1 MNRLLLCTALTLAT
15 LGCAIPAQTVAADSQ
30 RKSIPSKKT
39 MQAFKSEAELRLYF
53 SEFNKNQ
60 RARQQGMAFNAAAPA
75 TPAPAKAAAEATD
88 SVTNVQTAGVDEGGI
103 VKVHGNHLVMLRR
116 GRLFTVAIGDKAL
129 EPVAMLDA
137 YAPDMDPS
145 GAWYDE
151 MLISGDT
158 IAVIGYSYQRGGT
171 EVNLFNIDQFGGLT
185 YKSTYHLRS
194 NDYYSSRNYA
204 SRLIGT
210 KLIFYSPLYYYGGG
224 DPLASF
230 PAIRKWH
237 KNAGNGEFRPIL
249 APTNVYHPER
259 PITGG
264 YSLALHTVTTCDLA
278 RGEFDCTATSVVGPP
293 GRVFYV
299 SADSVYV
306 WMTEWNGWDKSA
318 SGHSMLYR
326 MPLDGA
332 APSALNVAGSPV
344 DQFSFLESDDHHL
357 NVLVRSDGRG
367 DGMWRAEHGAGDIAL
382 MRIPLS
388 SFGDGSG
395 TVPESRYRNLPRP
408 AGYTLQNRF
417 VGAYLLYGA
426 GSGWGYPQ
434 KTSSG
439 RIYVV
444 RWANGDEHELIL
456 NHSVDRIEQLGR
468 DAIIVGASGND
479 LHFTSVRL
487 NRHPEAADEYVR
499 EAASQGELRSHG
511 FFYKPDGPDTGI
523 LGLPISTPGRPGYKN
538 LREGSAGILFLRN
551 KSLHFEEVGELS
563 AESTR
568 VSDDNCHASCVDWY
582 GNARPL
588 FVRGRVIALLGYE
601 LVEGSLDRGK
611 FEELRRV
618 SYAPNRENAI
628 KR

>member
-1 MNRLLLCTALTLAT
+1 
-15 LGCAIPAQTVAADSQ
+15 
-30 RKSIPSKKT
+30 
-39 MQAFKSEAELRLYF
+39 MQAFKSEAELRAYF
-53 SEFNKNQ
+53 SLFNQ
-60 RARQQGMAFNAAAPA
+60 QIARREMTAAKSLAPA
-75 TPAPAKAAAEATD
+75 PMPSATADVAGAAE

-129 EPVAMLDA
+129 EPVSMLDA

-210 KLIFYSPLYYYGGG
+210 RLIFYAPLYYYGAG
-224 DPLASF
+224 DPMASF
-230 PAIRKWH
+230 PAVRKWH
-237 KNAGNGEFRPIL
+237 KGATNGEFRSIIE
-249 APTNVYHPER
+249 PTSVYHPDK
-259 PITGG
+259 PITGN

-278 RGEFDCTATSVVGPP
+278 RGELDCTATSVVGPP

-299 SADSVYV
+299 SAESVYV
-306 WMTEWNGWDKSA
+306 WMSDWNGWDKSA
-318 SGHSMLYR
+318 SAHSMLYR
-326 MPLDGA
+326 LPLDGS

-344 DQFSFLESDDHHL
+344 DQFSFLESDDGHL
-357 NVLVRSDGRG
+357 NVLVRSEGRG
-367 DGMWRAEHGAGDIAL
+367 DAMWRAEHSAGDIAL

-388 SFGDGSG
+388 SFGDGTG
-395 TVPESRYRNLPRP
+395 AVPESRYRNLPKP
-408 AGYTLQNRF
+408 VGYTIQNRF
-417 VGAYLLYGA
+417 VGGYLLYGA
-426 GSGWGYPQ
+426 GSSWGYPQ
-434 KTSSG
+434 KASG
-439 RIYVV
+439 GRVYAV
-444 RWANGDEHELIL
+444 RWASGDEHELIL
-456 NHSVDRIEQLGR
+456 NHGVDRIEQLGR

-487 NRHPEAADEYVR
+487 SRHPEVADEYVR
-499 EAASQGELRSHG
+499 EAASQGELRSQG
-511 FFYKPDGPDTGI
+511 FFYKPDGADSGI
-523 LGLPISTPGRPGYKN
+523 LGLPISSPGRPGYKH

-563 AESTR
+563 AESAR
-568 VSDDNCHASCVDWY
+568 VTDDNCHASCVDWY

-588 FVRGRVIALLGYE
+588 FIRGRVIALLGYE

-611 FEELRRV
+611 LEELRRV
-618 SYAPNRENAI
+618 SYAPIRENAI